1 MLSSKELKQ
10 QAKDSLKGRWGQA
23 VLLNLIPTLITIA
36 LIIIIAIPTA
46 LLFAHSY
53 NDPAAIQDITNNT
66 NGGATSSGGGIVSG
80 IISALFM
87 SGISWTYLDI
97 LRGTKSTIEPFK
109 DAFRGFTGLFLGGVI
124 LLAILISIFTTLW
137 ALLFVIP
144 GIIKSYSY
152 SQSYFIYYDVITETG
167 EKPGVLNTIT
177 ASRKLM
183 DGYKGKL
190 FWLDLSFIG
199 WHILAM
205 LTAGIGYLWLNP
217 YITATKAAFY
227 EQLPKNV

>member
-23 VLLNLIPTLITIA
+23 VLLNLIPTLIAIA
-36 LIIIIAIPTA
+36 IIIIIAIPIA
-46 LLFAHSY
+46 LLLANSY
-53 NDPAAIQDITNNT
+53 SDPSTTQDMANNMS
-66 NGGATSSGGGIVSG
+66 NGTSGGGGIFSG
-80 IISALFM
+80 VISALFM

-97 LRGTKSTIEPFK
+97 LRGTKTQIVPFK
-109 DAFRGFTGLFLGGVI
+109 DAFRGFSKLFIGGVI
-124 LLAILISIFTTLW
+124 LLAILIAIFTSLW
-137 ALLFVIP
+137 ALLLVIP

-152 SQSYFIYYDVITETG
+152 SQSYFIYYDVVTETG
-167 EKPGVLNTIT
+167 EKPKVLDTIT

-183 DGYKGKL
+183 NGYKGKL

-199 WHILAM
+199 WHLLAL

-227 EQLPKNV
+227 EQLPKN

>member
-23 VLLNLIPTLITIA
+23 VLLNLIPTLIAIAIIMIIAVPIA
-36 LIIIIAIPTA
+36 L
-46 LLFAHSY
+46 LLANSY
-53 NDPAAIQDITNNT
+53 SDPSTTQDMANNMS
-66 NGGATSSGGGIVSG
+66 NGTSGGGGIFSG
-80 IISALFM
+80 VISALFM

-97 LRGTKSTIEPFK
+97 LRGKKTQIEPFK
-109 DAFRGFTGLFLGGVI
+109 DAFRGFSKLFIGGVI
-124 LLAILISIFTTLW
+124 LLAILIAIFTSLW
-137 ALLFVIP
+137 ALLLVIP

-152 SQSYFIYYDVITETG
+152 SQSYFIYYDVVTETG
-167 EKPGVLNTIT
+167 EKPKVLDTIT

-183 DGYKGKL
+183 NGYKGKL

-199 WHILAM
+199 WHLLAL

-227 EQLPKNV
+227 EQLPKN

>member
-23 VLLNLIPTLITIA
+23 VLLNLIPTLIAIA
-36 LIIIIAIPTA
+36 IIIIIAIPIA
-46 LLFAHSY
+46 LLLANSY
-53 NDPAAIQDITNNT
+53 SDPSTTQDMANNMS
-66 NGGATSSGGGIVSG
+66 NGTSGGGGIFSG
-80 IISALFM
+80 VISALFM

-97 LRGTKSTIEPFK
+97 LRGTKTQIVPFK
-109 DAFRGFTGLFLGGVI
+109 DAFRGFSKLFIGGVI
-124 LLAILISIFTTLW
+124 LLAILIAIFTSLW
-137 ALLFVIP
+137 ALLLVIP

-152 SQSYFIYYDVITETG
+152 SQSYFIYYDVVTETG
-167 EKPGVLNTIT
+167 EKPKVLDTIT

-183 DGYKGKL
+183 NGYKGKL

-199 WHILAM
+199 WHLLAL

-217 YITATKAAFY
+217 YITA
-227 EQLPKNV
+227 KN